1 MNEKFLNKVL
11 NQIVSETKIDSE
23 GRVITTFTPF
33 PTSSSPPF
41 FSPLRSSPSS
51 SPFFLYFY
59 DHCRDI
65 YGLTEDEIHYL
76 WEKYKFI
83 IDNG

>member
-23 GRVITTFTPF
+23 GRVITTFTP
-33 PTSSSPPF
+33 SSPQLLPP
-41 FSPLRSSPSS
+41 SLSPSYS
-51 SPFFLYFY
+51 FSPFFLYFY

-83 IDNG
+83 IDNGL

>member
-1 MNEKFLNKVL
+1 MNEKYLDKVL
-11 NQIVSETKIDSE
+11 NQIVSETKINSE
-23 GRVITTFTPF
+23 GRVITTFTPL
-33 PTSSSPPF
+33 SN
-41 FSPLRSSPSS
+41 PLSAR

-83 IDNG
+83 LENGL

>member
-23 GRVITTFTPF
+23 GRVITTFAPSYLPLLSLF
-33 PTSSSPPF
+33 PS
-41 FSPLRSSPSS
+41 
-51 SPFFLYFY
+51 FFLYFY

-83 IDNG
+83 IDNGL

>member
-11 NQIVSETKIDSE
+11 NQIVRETKIDSE
-23 GRVITTFTPF
+23 GRVITTFTP
-33 PTSSSPPF
+33 SHL
-41 FSPLRSSPSS
+41 PLPHPSLLVPS
-51 SPFFLYFY
+51 FSPFFLYFY

>member
-23 GRVITTFTPF
+23 GRVITTFA
-33 PTSSSPPF
+33 
-41 FSPLRSSPSS
+41 PSYLPS
-51 SPFFLYFY
+51 LLSFLFYYFY

>member
-1 MNEKFLNKVL
+1 MNEKYLDKVL

-23 GRVITTFTPF
+23 GRVITTFSPF
-33 PTSSSPPF
+33 P
-41 FSPLRSSPSS
+41 FSLPLTPR

-76 WEKYKFI
+76 WEKYKYI
-83 IDNG
+83 LENKMQNGL